1 MIPLSSQSMIHF
13 LPTSRIAAFNSL
25 SFSRED
31 PILLLFH
38 VHSGQGICSVLTVQT
53 LTRDDPILF
62 ANTLDCH
69 ASRSSL
75 CTANIADEGS
85 EQQLSKARCSE
96 RRLIALQVL

>member
-1 MIPLSSQSMIHF
+1 MIPLSSQSMIHS
-13 LPTSRIAAFNSL
+13 LPTSRIVPFDPL
-25 SFSRED
+25 SFPCED

-62 ANTLDCH
+62 ANTFDCH
-69 ASRSSL
+69 ASMLSL
-75 CTANIADEGS
+75 CAANIADEGS
-85 EQQLSKARCSE
+85 EQQLRKARCSE